1 MNNLQSPVNI
11 KVTIPHMPEKP
22 EWKLNGQMLSFTLS
36 LPESVANLKAK
47 IQEEINMPPAK
58 QKLFFDVSYFKLVFN
73 IVKISFILGYVL
85 QRFQYIRVL

>member
-1 MNNLQSPVNI
+1 MPVNI

-22 EWKLNGQMLSFTLS
+22 EWKLNGQMLTFTLP

-58 QKLFFDVSYFKLVFN
+58 QKLFFDVSYLKLVCSTVIF
-73 IVKISFILGYVL
+73 VFISF
-85 QRFQYIRVL
+85 